1 MTRRLKPVTPGEL
14 LREEFLLPM
23 GLTQYRVAKELGVPA
38 QRIGEIVAGRRAI
51 TADTDLRLCKFFGL
65 SAGYWLRAQAAHD
78 TEVTARE
85 IAVELKRIKPWPRS
99 AAATA
104 AQFTALG
111 IALIMGASTSASA
124 QAPANTPRPLR
135 SSDIYRIRNVGA
147 GRISPDGA
155 WVAYTVTTTDSAKDK
170 SDSDV
175 WMVSWDGRR
184 TLRMTA
190 SPEPEG
196 NPRFSPDNR
205 YLSFVS
211 GRYESKGGQLWL
223 LDRAGGEAVRLTEM
237 KGGVGDYEWSPDGTR
252 IAVVSHDPD
261 PEESKPDSLKNKNV
275 KPVVIDRYAFKRD
288 IAGYLDRLR
297 DHIYIV
303 NVATKKVEQITTG
316 DYDDAQI
323 SWSPDGKQLAFVSE
337 RGNTDADR
345 VNNSDVYVIDA
356 ALNATPRK
364 LTTWN
369 GPDRGPMWSPDGKYI
384 AYLQGSE
391 PRLSAYTQN
400 TMAIVSVSGGAPRLL
415 AITLDRDVDALR
427 WSEDGKSLSFLMADD
442 RAGPMASVSVET
454 GAVTRLLDG
463 RRLVSDYDMTRSG
476 RTVVNVAT
484 AQRSAE
490 VYAFENNAL
499 RPLTHV
505 NDSIFTAI
513 RVGTTEDV
521 QFKNTDGLTVGALLV
536 KPAGFTAGTKYPLLL
551 RIHGGPNGQDQHA
564 FSFEREL
571 FAANGYLVLAVNYR
585 GSAGRGQVW
594 KKAIFAD
601 WGNKEVQDL
610 LAGVDHVIGMGI
622 VDTTRMGIGGWS
634 YGGILTDYTIA
645 TTTRFKAASSGAGS
659 ALQTTMYGT
668 DQYIYQYENELGAP
682 WKNPKLWEKLSYPFW
697 HADKITTPTLFL
709 GGQLDF
715 NVPIGGSEQ
724 MYQALKSLNVPSQ
737 LIVYPGQFHGIT
749 KPSFVKD
756 RYDRYL
762 GWYAKYLMGI
772 AQ

>member
-1 MTRRLKPVTPGEL
+1 MTSMVHMIRTT
-14 LREEFLLPM
+14 
-23 GLTQYRVAKELGVPA
+23 LTATLSAAV
-38 QRIGEIVAGRRAI
+38 
-51 TADTDLRLCKFFGL
+51 GL
-65 SAGYWLRAQAAHD
+65 SLLLTATSPAA
-78 TEVTARE
+78 
-85 IAVELKRIKPWPRS
+85 
-99 AAATA
+99 
-104 AQFTALG
+104 
-111 IALIMGASTSASA
+111 A
-124 QAPANTPRPLR
+124 QAPTTSPRPLR
-135 SSDIYRIRNVGA
+135 SADIYRIRDVGA

-155 WVAYTVTTTDSAKDK
+155 WIAYTVTTTDSAKDK

-175 WMVSWDGRR
+175 WMVSWDGTR
-184 TLRMTA
+184 TLRMTS

-237 KGGVGDYEWSPDGTR
+237 KGGVGEYEWSPDGTR

-288 IAGYLDRLR
+288 VVGYLDRLR

-316 DYDDAQI
+316 DYDDA
-323 SWSPDGKQLAFVSE
+323 SVRWSPDGKQLAFVSE
-337 RGNTDADR
+337 RGNVHADR
-345 VNNSDVYVIDA
+345 VNNSDIFVVDA
-356 ALNATPRK
+356 TPNATPRK

-369 GPDRGPMWSPDGKYI
+369 GPDVGPAWSPDGKFI

-391 PRLSAYTQN
+391 PQLSAYTQN
-400 TMAIVSVSGGAPRLL
+400 TIAIIPVAGGAARLL
-415 AITLDRDVDALR
+415 AQSLDRDVSSLA
-427 WSEDGKSLSFLMADD
+427 WSADGRSIHFLLGDD
-442 RAGPMASVSVET
+442 RAQHLASVSVDG
-454 GAVTRLLDG
+454 GAVTRVVVG
-463 RRLVSDYDMTRSG
+463 RRVVSSYDVSPSG
-476 RTVVNVAT
+476 RIAVNTAT
-484 AQRSAE
+484 ALRPTE
-490 VYAFENNAL
+490 VQAWDSNAL
-499 RPLTHV
+499 RVLSHV

-513 RVGTTEDV
+513 RIGTTEDV
-521 QFKNTDGLTVGALLV
+521 QFKNKDGLTVGALLV
-536 KPAGFTAGTKYPLLL
+536 KPADFKAGTKYPLLL

-585 GSAGRGQVW
+585 GSSGKGQEW

-659 ALQTTMYGT
+659 ALQATMYGT

-697 HADKITTPTLFL
+697 HADKVTTPTLFL
-709 GGQLDF
+709 GGQMDF
-715 NVPIGGSEQ
+715 NVPIGGGEQ